1 MQNNLL
7 FRLRAPN
14 MLGTALLVFTGL
26 VFSIRQPSDINQ
38 ASDLFGATFIVL
50 SMVFFNIYIW
60 ISNDYYDAPYDAEDS
75 YKKTR
80 NVFCGRRE
88 SSDYKIGLIVMWF
101 SLIAGLICGGIAGF
115 EYFLF
120 AMAGMLLA
128 YLYSSPTFRAKSRVG
143 FDWIFHVVWFQIT
156 FLPLYLY
163 IFGFD
168 VIWGIESKHIQFYSV
183 FLYISLLSLLAQIN
197 HQIPDY
203 SIDLQTNQRT
213 TVVALGVKNTITLR
227 YVFYF
232 IIAISVIVICLL
244 NDAILALLMMAAYTL
259 YLLKTDMK
267 KAADVPLPWLYLF
280 VLDYLILSPIL
291 SFVLAAL

>member
-1 MQNNLL
+1 
-7 FRLRAPN
+7 
-14 MLGTALLVFTGL
+14 MLGTALLTLTGL
-26 VFSIRQPSDINQ
+26 VLSIRQPSDISQ
-38 ASDLFGATFIVL
+38 ASDLSGAVFIVL
-50 SMVFFNIYIW
+50 SMVFFNVYIW

-80 NVFCGRRE
+80 NVFCGSRE
-88 SSDYKIGLIVMWF
+88 SNDYKIGLVVMWF

-115 EYFLF
+115 AYFLF
-120 AMAGMLLA
+120 AAAGMLLA
-128 YLYSSPTFRAKSRVG
+128 YFYSSPSFRAKSRVG
-143 FDWIFHVVWFQIT
+143 FDWAFHVIWFQIT

-168 VIWGIESKHIQFYSV
+168 VIWGFEGKHIQFYSV

-203 SIDLQTNQRT
+203 SIDFQTNQRT
-213 TVVALGVKNTITLR
+213 TVVVLGVKNTIKLR
-227 YVFYF
+227 YIFYF

-244 NDAILALLMMAAYTL
+244 NGTILALLMMAAYTL

-267 KAADVPLPWLYLF
+267 KAADVPLPWLYIF

-291 SFVLAAL
+291 SFVFTVI